1 MPELPEVET
10 VRAGL
15 AKYAI
20 NREVSKVVVS
30 HPRAIRNHKA
40 GAKDFQRRLVG
51 NIFKAAMRRGKYL
64 WLPIDDSALMIH
76 LGMSGQC
83 LVLPADSAPPTH
95 ERFRIEFAD
104 QKNKLVFVDQ
114 RTFGGA
120 NIDQLSL
127 DSFDQLAP
135 NSVHHIGLD
144 PFDPAFD
151 LIQSA
156 ARLRSRRTEVKRAL
170 LDQGIVSG
178 IGNIYADEALW
189 LAKVHP
195 RRSADS
201 LSAKSAQNLLVAATE
216 VMREALKAGGTSFDA
231 LYVNVNGESGYFS
244 RNLNAYGQAGLPCP
258 RCSRPIKRERFTNRY
273 SHLCPQCQRA
283 PQR

>member
-15 AKYAI
+15 AKHVL
-20 NREVSKVVVS
+20 NREISKVVVS
-30 HPRAIRNHKA
+30 HPRAIRNHHA
-40 GAKDFQRRLVG
+40 GAKDFQRRL
-51 NIFKAAMRRGKYL
+51 FRQKFHAAMRRGKYL
-64 WLPIDDSALMIH
+64 WLPIDETALMIH

-83 LVLPADSAPPTH
+83 LVLPTNSPPPKH
-95 ERFRIEFAD
+95 ERIRIEFAD
-104 QKNKLVFVDQ
+104 QKSKLVFVDQ

-120 NIDQLSL
+120 NIDQLSV
-127 DSFDQLAP
+127 DGNNQLVP
-135 NSVHHIGLD
+135 TSVHHIGLD

-151 LIQSA
+151 LTQNA
-156 ARLRSRRTEVKRAL
+156 AKLRSRRTEVKRAL

-189 LAKVHP
+189 LAKLHP
-195 RRSADS
+195 RRAADS

-216 VMREALKAGGTSFDA
+216 VMRKALEAGGTSFDA

-244 RNLNAYGQAGLPCP
+244 RNLNAYSQAGLPCP
-258 RCSRPIKRERFTNRY
+258 RCSRPIRRERFTNRY

>member
-15 AKYAI
+15 AKHVL
-20 NREVSKVVVS
+20 NREISKVVVS
-30 HPRAIRNHKA
+30 HPRAVRNHLA
-40 GAKDFQRRLVG
+40 GAKDFQRRLLG
-51 NIFKAAMRRGKYL
+51 QKFQTAKRRGKYL
-64 WLPIDDSALMIH
+64 WLPIDDTALMIH

-83 LVLPADSAPPTH
+83 LVLPTNAPSPKH
-95 ERFRIEFAD
+95 ERFRIEFSD

-114 RTFGGA
+114 RTFGGT
-120 NIDQLSL
+120 NIDQLSV
-127 DSFDQLAP
+127 DGSNQLVP
-135 NSVHHIGLD
+135 SSIHHIGLD

-151 LIQSA
+151 LTQTA
-156 ARLRSRRTEVKRAL
+156 AKLRSRRTEVKRAL

-195 RRSADS
+195 RRAADS
-201 LSAKSAQNLLVAATE
+201 LSATSAQNLLAAATE
-216 VMREALKAGGTSFDA
+216 VMRQALKSGGTSFDA

-258 RCSRPIKRERFTNRY
+258 RCGRLIRRERFTNRY
-273 SHLCPQCQRA
+273 SHLCPKCQRA